1 MEYIII
7 SLAAFLTSG
16 LTLFSGFGLGTL
28 LMPVFAIFFPI
39 HIAVGMTALVHF
51 ANNIF
56 KLALVGKNADKSTV
70 VRFGL
75 PAILSAFL
83 GAFLLQWLSSLQPLF
98 SYSLFANNLQIMP
111 VKLIIA
117 ILMLLFALF
126 ELLPQFEKLSFP
138 KKYLP
143 LGGVLS
149 GFFGGLSGHQGAL
162 RSAFLI
168 KTGLSKESFIGTG
181 VVIACLIDVT
191 RLSVYS
197 SHFAI
202 TGIEDNWTL
211 LIIATMSAFF
221 GAFIGNRLV
230 KKITLSTVKIIV
242 AIMLLLIAVGLG
254 TGLI

>member
-56 KLALVGKNADKSTV
+56 KLALVGREADISTV
-70 VRFGL
+70 IRFGL
-75 PAILSAFL
+75 PAILAAFV
-83 GAFLLQWLSSLQPLF
+83 GAFLLQWLSDLQPLF
-98 SYSLFANNLQIMP
+98 GYSLFGNNFQIMP

-117 ILMLLFALF
+117 ILMLCFALF
-126 ELLPQFEKLSFP
+126 ELLPHFEKLSFP

-143 LGGVLS
+143 IGGVLS

-168 KTGLSKESFIGTG
+168 KTGMSKESFIGTG
-181 VVIACLIDVT
+181 VVIACLIDAT

-197 SHFAI
+197 GHFAVA
-202 TGIEDNWTL
+202 GIADNSILLACATL
-211 LIIATMSAFF
+211 AAFL
-221 GAFIGNRLV
+221 GAFIGNRLI
-230 KKITLSTVKIIV
+230 KKITLSIVKIIV
-242 AIMLLLIAVGLG
+242 AIMLFVIALGLG